1 MKLSRILFAAS
12 FVLTIPISS
21 FAASTA
27 APTGV
32 SAGFFAMFQDWST
45 ALSGDLG
52 ALILLFGTIGAAIMA
67 IIAQRFTMALMTF
80 GAAFL
85 IGYGVNIF
93 TSSAGVTADI
103 DMVEWSQSASG
114 SSPNVIIKL
123 PLQL

>member
-1 MKLSRILFAAS
+1 MTFKHSIYFTIAIGLAPSAAM
-12 FVLTIPISS
+12 
-21 FAASTA
+21 AASTA

-67 IIAQRFTMALMTF
+67 ILAQRFTMALMTF

-103 DMVEWSQSASG
+103 DMVEWSQPADAAT
-114 SSPNVIIKL
+114 SSELTKL

>member
-1 MKLSRILFAAS
+1 MKFSKHLVITALTAAS
-12 FVLTIPISS
+12 PSAV

-32 SAGFFAMFQDWST
+32 SAGFFQMFQDWSA

-52 ALILLFGTIGAAIMA
+52 ALILLFGTIGAAMMA

-85 IGYGVNIF
+85 IGYGVTIF
-93 TSSAGVTADI
+93 TSSAGVTANI
-103 DMVEWSQSASG
+103 DMVEWAPVDETLNADHPTPSQ
-114 SSPNVIIKL
+114 
-123 PLQL
+123 LQL